1 MKVLLIGCILTTMI
15 SAQQNLVIERANS
28 GHLETAQSLQEV
40 KLPRVE
46 QAVKS
51 LNSYTAQGIYAVG
64 HGMEMLGTGLKY
76 VGWGVSAA
84 GATFM
89 AFEKTVVSG
98 IITPLSYA
106 VQGGLEYGAWNTS
119 SKAISLGL
127 KDLADTVESRGAKS
141 SYLGK
146 IACLFTYGGASVSFV
161 GHGFSW
167 LGKKMCGYAES
178 I

>member
-1 MKVLLIGCILTTMI
+1 MKVLLIGCLLTTMV
-15 SAQQNLVIERANS
+15 SAQPDLVIERENS
-28 GHLETAQSLQEV
+28 NHLETVQLLQEV
-40 KLPRVE
+40 KSTRVD

-51 LNSYTAQGIYAVG
+51 LNSYAAQGIYAVG
-64 HGMEMLGTGLKY
+64 RGMEMLGTGLKY
-76 VGWGVSAA
+76 VGWSVSTA

-89 AFEKTVVSG
+89 ALEKTVVSG

-146 IACLFTYGGASVSFV
+146 IAWLFTYGGAGVSCV
-161 GHGFSW
+161 GYGFSC
-167 LGKKMCGYAES
+167 LGKKMRGYAES